1 MAATSV
7 RVVGKSHTAGDGIR
21 ERLHDAEPCLASV
34 VDVSDEAGVITRTH
48 THNQTITFSGEKS

>member
-34 VDVSDEAGVITRTH
+34 VDVSDEAGVITH